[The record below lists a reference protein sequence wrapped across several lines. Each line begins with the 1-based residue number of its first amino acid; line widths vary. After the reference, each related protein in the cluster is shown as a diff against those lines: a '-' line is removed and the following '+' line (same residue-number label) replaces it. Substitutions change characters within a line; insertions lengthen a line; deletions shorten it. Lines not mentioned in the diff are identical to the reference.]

1 MSSTTCTIPKNRLE
15 AFSDGVLA
23 IAITLLILEIKVPE
37 SEHGRLWHDL
47 GHLWPSYAAY
57 ALSFL
62 TIGIMWVNHHYL
74 FELVDRVDH
83 TLIYANLGLLA
94 SISFLPFPTSVVAD
108 YLREGGSNG
117 EAAVAL
123 YGLTM
128 IAVSVTFGMLWNHLR
143 RKPQLVTNSDR
154 DASAIVAGVRNSFVS
169 AGVYIATGLLA
180 FVSPYGALA
189 AYGAIAVLFT
199 FSRPP
204 GEPLTDEA

>member
-1 MSSTTCTIPKNRLE
+1 MSSTTRTIPKNRLE

-23 IAITLLILEIKVPE
+23 IAIILLILEIKVPE

-47 GHLWPSYAAY
+47 GQLWPSCAAY

-94 SISFLPFPTSVVAD
+94 SISFLPFPTSVMAD

-117 EAAVAL
+117 
-123 YGLTM
+123 G
-128 IAVSVTFGMLWNHLR
+128 
-143 RKPQLVTNSDR
+143 

-169 AGVYIATGLLA
+169 AGVYIANGLLA